1 MAEIQDTSG
10 AKPQLRRY
18 QSKGLRIQDAPT
30 GRKGGVVEKAD
41 EKMWDSILNDVGR
54 VVDVNV
60 KMNAAALDLEKQNMN
75 AEMQSHYLDNKVKI
89 ENNIN
94 AFRDGQLS
102 ADAFDHSYGTDEG
115 IKIEGQAGVKSFV
128 MSNKYSKK
136 AQEQMAPML
145 ELSDKRFK
153 SNVKRMYYEE
163 LIKRNEDFLNHNETK
178 TLSLLRKQLAEPEG
192 ELRDAI
198 IQAKEQG
205 GTEMFINSGRVEQ
218 HKQSLANN
226 SFRLYADVIQGKV
239 EKKLMTQERADLRL
253 ELYGQALGDIYFD
266 HYVALDPDKA
276 YKLALEDGIKVEGDG
291 KEVIYNS
298 KKISDFI
305 LRQRLKS
312 NSELEL
318 GKRNAFISQAL
329 LAINGGNADAMLE
342 GILHAYNPDA
352 MTGDVNEE
360 AKTIIEDH
368 LRSYGGVGARGQIRV
383 NHKIDLRKYTNKE
396 KDRMAQIYYD
406 LGGLKN
412 KGFNNW
418 YEVKDMFLSLTNKA
432 VSQKK
437 ADEAVEKRLKR
448 ERDDKFNYAFFGGI
462 SKITANKDIQKR
474 NLQLAEFY
482 DANLK
487 TNTWDAKS
495 GTLQH
500 LINAGIERS
509 EAETKLIL
517 AVKGIDPRSV
527 GSGLKAG
534 MPTLQTAIDQYWRLR
549 LLTDPDSNSNT
560 DPMNMPEYK
569 SYLLNENENKIITSQ
584 IKGYKDIEY
593 FNQKQIKTLPSK
605 ELAKEWEE
613 LQARH
618 TTATSSGSGQKSRA
632 LAMLEREFGQIVN
645 NRVTAMQT
653 DPIKLAMSD
662 MNIQFDFLPEHK
674 DRVPIPNSFKE
685 GIDKW
690 YAEIGEPRA
699 PIAYEGPGGMEPV
712 YNYLPEEF
720 ILLWNKKFE
729 NPATLEGLS
738 KGKKK
743 GEREI

>member
-30 GRKGGVVEKAD
+30 GRKGGVVEEAD
-41 EKMWDSILNDVGR
+41 EKMWDSILNDIGR

-298 KKISDFI
+298 EKISNFI

-329 LAINGGNADAMLE
+329 LDIKGGNASAALE
-342 GILHAYNPDA
+342 GILHAYNPNSRTGKYSGA
-352 MTGDVNEE
+352 MARIDHFPQYVRHVVSSGKE
-360 AKTIIEDH
+360 A
-368 LRSYGGVGARGQIRV
+368 AP
-383 NHKIDLRKYTNKE
+383 RKYTTKE
-396 KDRMAQIYYD
+396 KDRLAQIYFEE
-406 LGGLKN
+406 GGLKN

-418 YEVKDMFLSLTNKA
+418 YEVKDMLLKLTNKA
-432 VSQKK
+432 LDEKK
-437 ADEAVEKRLKR
+437 ADKALEKRLDR

-482 DANLK
+482 NANLE
-487 TNTWDAKS
+487 TNTWDAKP
-495 GTLQH
+495 GTLKT
-500 LINAGIERS
+500 LLEAGIERS

-534 MPTLQTAIDQYWRLR
+534 MPTLQTAIDNYWRLR

-584 IKGYKDIEY
+584 IKGYKDIEH

-605 ELAKEWEE
+605 ELAKEWKN

-662 MNIQFDFLPEHK
+662 MNIEFDFLAKHE
-674 DRVPIPNSFKE
+674 DRVPLPNSFKE

-699 PIAYEGPGGMEPV
+699 PIAYTGPGGMEPV

-720 ILLWNKKFE
+720 ILLWNKKLE
-729 NPATLEGLS
+729 NPATLEGVS
-738 KGKKK
+738 KAKKK

>member
-30 GRKGGVVEKAD
+30 GRTGGVVEKAD

-75 AEMQSHYLDNKVKI
+75 AEIQSHYLDNKVKI

-205 GTEMFINSGRVEQ
+205 GTEMFINSGKVEQ

-298 KKISDFI
+298 EKISNFI
-305 LRQRLKS
+305 LKQRLKS

-329 LAINGGNADAMLE
+329 LDIKGGNASVALE
-342 GILHAYNPDA
+342 GILHAYNPNSRTGKYSGA
-352 MTGDVNEE
+352 MARIDHFPQYVRHVVSSGKE
-360 AKTIIEDH
+360 A
-368 LRSYGGVGARGQIRV
+368 AP
-383 NHKIDLRKYTNKE
+383 RKYTTKE
-396 KDRMAQIYYD
+396 KDRLAQIYFEE
-406 LGGLKN
+406 GGLKN

-418 YEVKDMFLSLTNKA
+418 YEVKDMLLKLTNKA
-432 VSQKK
+432 LDEKK
-437 ADEAVEKRLKR
+437 ADKALEKRLDR

-482 DANLK
+482 NANLE
-487 TNTWDAKS
+487 TNTWDAKP
-495 GTLQH
+495 GTLKT
-500 LINAGIERS
+500 LLEAGIERS

-534 MPTLQTAIDQYWRLR
+534 MPTLQTAIDNYWRLR

-584 IKGYKDIEY
+584 IKGYKDIEH

-605 ELAKEWEE
+605 ELAKEWKN

-662 MNIQFDFLPEHK
+662 MNIEFDFLAKHK

-690 YAEIGEPRA
+690 YAEIGEPRV

-720 ILLWNKKFE
+720 ILLWNKKLE
-729 NPATLEGLS
+729 NPATLEGVS
-738 KGKKK
+738 KAKKK